1 MEILRIEHLT
11 KIYQQGK
18 QDLYAVNDVSLKVDK
33 GEFIALVGPSGSGKS
48 TFLHMIGGVDSPTS
62 GNIYIEGTNVVT
74 YSEKELALFRRRKVG
89 LIYQFYNL
97 IPNLR
102 VKHNIELPLKLDHRP
117 VDLNFRDELLRKLGI
132 ENKLDYFPNELS
144 GGQQQ
149 RVAIARS
156 LIYRPAI
163 ILADEPTGNLDRDN
177 SQEIIEL
184 FKYFNR
190 PLKQT
195 IIIITHDESIA
206 LQADRILTFVDGQL
220 VGDDSNG

>member
-1 MEILRIEHLT
+1 MEILRTEHLT

-163 ILADEPTGNLDRDN
+163 ILADEPTGNLDRGN

-184 FKYFNR
+184 LKYFNR
-190 PLKQT
+190 SLKQT